1 METNKTKQNNEI
13 FSIDPRNIVIPD
25 GFNSRVNFGDINEL
39 AEQIKECGML
49 NPVTVQAKQTEDGEK
64 YTLIDGER
72 RYRAIMQLIEE
83 GEKINYIKAI
93 IIPSSLTM
101 KELYQQQAMR
111 NEGKNFNEYEWA
123 ILARKIQSD
132 CGIDNASEIAKML
145 GKNPGV
151 VLYWLQILDMPED
164 FQDLVRTNQLGG
176 SDLRRILQANGRD
189 FDKARKDI
197 ELLREKAEET
207 GEKKLSLK
215 SLDFN
220 SQTKVF
226 KDSKALLKGLNVLI
240 DYAQHFQK
248 EHPDVD
254 MDVNLMDLHEHLKN
268 GGLLNSFFEKAVEA
282 KRTA

>member
-1 METNKTKQNNEI
+1 METNKTKQNKEI
-13 FSIDPRNIVIPD
+13 FSIDPRNIVVPD

-39 AEQIKECGML
+39 AEQIRQCGML
-49 NPVTVQAKQTEDGEK
+49 NPITVQATQTEDGEK
-64 YTLIDGER
+64 YILIDGER

-83 GEKINYIKAI
+83 GENINYIKAI
-93 IIPSSLTM
+93 IIPSNLTK

-123 ILARKIQSD
+123 ILTRKIQND
-132 CGIDNASEIAKML
+132 CGIDNVSEIAKML

-164 FQDLVRTNQLGG
+164 FQELVRTNQLGG
-176 SDLRRILQANGRD
+176 SDLRRILQANGRN
-189 FDKARKDI
+189 FEKARKDI
-197 ELLREKAEET
+197 ELLKEKAEET

-254 MDVNLMDLHEHLKN
+254 MDVNLMDLHEHLKK
-268 GGLLNSFFEKAVEA
+268 GGLLNSFFEDTVESKSIA
-282 KRTA
+282 

>member
-1 METNKTKQNNEI
+1 METNKTKQNKEI
-13 FSIDPRNIVIPD
+13 FSIDPRNIVVPD

-39 AEQIKECGML
+39 AEQIRQCGML
-49 NPVTVQAKQTEDGEK
+49 NPVTVQATQTEDGEK

-83 GEKINYIKAI
+83 GENINYIKAI
-93 IIPSSLTM
+93 IIPSNLTK

-123 ILARKIQSD
+123 ILTRKIQND
-132 CGIDNASEIAKML
+132 CGIDNVSEIAKML

-151 VLYWLQILDMPED
+151 VVYWLQILDMPED
-164 FQDLVRTNQLGG
+164 FQELVRTNQLGG
-176 SDLRRILQANGRD
+176 SDLRRILQANGRN
-189 FDKARKDI
+189 FEKARKDI
-197 ELLREKAEET
+197 ELLKEKAEET

-254 MDVNLMDLHEHLKN
+254 MDVNLMDLHEHLKK
-268 GGLLNSFFEKAVEA
+268 GGLLNSFFEDTVESKSIA
-282 KRTA
+282 

>member
-1 METNKTKQNNEI
+1 METNKTKQNKDI
-13 FSIDPRNIVIPD
+13 FSVDPRNIVIPD

-49 NPVTVQAKQTEDGEK
+49 NPVTVQATQTEDGEK
-64 YTLIDGER
+64 YVLIDGER
-72 RYRAIMQLIEE
+72 RYRAVMQLIEN

-93 IIPSSLTM
+93 IIPSNLTM

-123 ILARKIQSD
+123 ILARKIQND
-132 CGIDNASEIAKML
+132 CGIDNVSEIAKML

-151 VLYWLQILDMPED
+151 VVYWLQILDMPED
-164 FQDLVRTNQLGG
+164 FQELVRTNQLGG
-176 SDLRRILQANGRD
+176 SDLRRILQANGRN
-189 FDKARKDI
+189 FEKARKDI
-197 ELLREKAEET
+197 ELLKEKAEET

-254 MDVNLMDLHEHLKN
+254 MDVNLMDLHEHLKK
-268 GGLLNSFFEKAVEA
+268 GGLLNSFFEDTVESKSIA
-282 KRTA
+282 

>member
-1 METNKTKQNNEI
+1 METNKTKQNKEI
-13 FSIDPRNIVIPD
+13 FSIDPRNIVVPD

-39 AEQIKECGML
+39 AEQIRQCGML
-49 NPVTVQAKQTEDGEK
+49 NPVTVQATQTEDGEK

-72 RYRAIMQLIEE
+72 RYRAVMQLIEN

-93 IIPSSLTM
+93 IIPSNLTK

-123 ILARKIQSD
+123 ILTRKIQND
-132 CGIDNASEIAKML
+132 CGIDNVSEIAKML

-151 VLYWLQILDMPED
+151 VVYWLQILDMPED
-164 FQDLVRTNQLGG
+164 FQELVRTNQLGG
-176 SDLRRILQANGRD
+176 SDLRRILQANGRN
-189 FDKARKDI
+189 FEKARKDI
-197 ELLREKAEET
+197 EQLKEKAEET

-254 MDVNLMDLHEHLKN
+254 MDVNLMDLHEHLKK
-268 GGLLNSFFEKAVEA
+268 GGLLNSFFEDSVERKSIA
-282 KRTA
+282 